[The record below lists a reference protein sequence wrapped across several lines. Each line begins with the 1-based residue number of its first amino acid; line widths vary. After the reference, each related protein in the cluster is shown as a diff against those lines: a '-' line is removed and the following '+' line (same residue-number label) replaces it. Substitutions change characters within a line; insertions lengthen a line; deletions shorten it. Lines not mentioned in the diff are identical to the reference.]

1 MKKFKIPVVLA
12 AAVLTLGLGAAGVT
26 YAAVNTSQTNPMSNL
41 VTAIATKF
49 NLNSADVQKVFDEQ
63 HTQMQAQKLQSFK
76 DRLATQ
82 VTNGKLT
89 QDQANKLI
97 AKMQELMA
105 KHQANMANLQN
116 KTQAER
122 KAIMQEEMQSLKQWA
137 ADNNI
142 PAQYLKLGMG
152 KGHMGEGMG
161 RGNKL
166 NK

>member
-1 MKKFKIPVVLA
+1 MNKFKIPVVLS

-26 YAAVNTSQTNPMSNL
+26 YAAANTDQTSSMANL
-41 VTAIATKF
+41 VSAIATKF
-49 NLNSADVQKVFDEQ
+49 NLNSADVQKVFDNQ
-63 HTQMQAQKLQSFK
+63 HAQMQAEKLQNFK

-105 KHQANMANLQN
+105 QHQANMVNMQN

-122 KAIMQEEMQSLKQWA
+122 KAIMEQEKQSLKQWA
-137 ADNNI
+137 TDNNI
-142 PAQYLKLGMG
+142 PTQYLKMGMG
-152 KGHMGEGMG
+152 KGYGSHGKMG
-161 RGNKL
+161 RD
-166 NK
+166 